1 MSTYGMLFERKES
14 GAPRGAGKV
23 VTVKLARLSQAT
35 IGMGNRPGALGGR
48 MGISGCW
55 FLLLLIAF
63 VLRIPSC
70 SRLES
75 AGRKG
80 KFKI

>member
-1 MSTYGMLFERKES
+1 
-14 GAPRGAGKV
+14 
-23 VTVKLARLSQAT
+23 
-35 IGMGNRPGALGGR
+35 